1 MKFPHSFKDSYKMT
15 PSEKHTLWHQLQ
27 SRLLINEPWEKENV
41 IIPQEVRHRLW
52 GHKNPF
58 SRLFSNNKNMTPIPL
73 IALTI
78 GLIGTT
84 SVMAQSSL
92 PGDFLYGVKIHVN
105 ENLKTAFSFSAQ
117 SDAHVNLD
125 ILETRIKEKEDLST
139 EWRLDSEM
147 STNLDAQISTEIKKY
162 NEKRVVLV
170 GNSTDSEVLLNLD
183 TRFSA
188 LLWNTD
194 SPKGNSSSK
203 TIIDVSG
210 SKESNTVIV
219 PIRATTSGSI
229 ENTLRVGTSTSG
241 WVSTSTSG
249 WPEIGVDT
257 VLQIENDDSLLN
269 LR

>member
-52 GHKNPF
+52 GNKNPF

-194 SPKGNSSSK
+194 PSKGNSSSK
-203 TIIDVSG
+203 TIIDVSDT
-210 SKESNTVIV
+210 KESKTVII
-219 PIRATTSGSI
+219 PSRDTTSGST
-229 ENTLRVGTSTSG
+229 ENTLWVGTSTSD
-241 WVSTSTSG
+241 WV
-249 WPEIGVDT
+249 EIGVDT
-257 VLQIENDDSLLN
+257 VLQIQNDSSLN